1 MKRIDFS
8 SEEFRSITWNI
19 DNRLY
24 ALEEALFS
32 AEDAEAE
39 AERLYD
45 DVETDEAWNALN
57 TATAERKRIEHTMED
72 LRKLAEAM
80 YSAAI
85 AFDNLRNEN
94 EQELKTMGLI

>member
-1 MKRIDFS
+1 MKNIDFS
-8 SEEFRSITWNI
+8 SEEFRSITWDI

-24 ALEEALFS
+24 ALQEALFS

-39 AERLYD
+39 AERLYNE
-45 DVETDEAWNALN
+45 VETDEAWNALN
-57 TATAERKRIEHTMED
+57 AATDERKRIEHTMED

-85 AFDNLRNEN
+85 ALDSLHAEN

>member
-8 SEEFRSITWNI
+8 SEEFRSVTWNI
-19 DNRLY
+19 DNRLPV
-24 ALEEALFS
+24 LKEALFS

-39 AERLYD
+39 AERFYNE
-45 DVETDEAWNALN
+45 VETDEAWDALN
-57 TATAERKRIEHTMED
+57 AAMAERKRIEHAMD
-72 LRKLAEAM
+72 DMRKLAEAM

-85 AFDNLRNEN
+85 AFDNLCNEN

>member
-1 MKRIDFS
+1 MKRIDFDS
-8 SEEFRSITWNI
+8 AEFRSITWDI
-19 DNRLY
+19 DARLY
-24 ALEEALFS
+24 ALREALFS

-39 AERLYD
+39 AGRLYD
-45 DVETDEAWNALN
+45 EVETNEAWNALN
-57 TATAERKRIEHTMED
+57 AATAERKRIEHAMDD